1 MNYKYF
7 VYIIQFVGTP
17 DRRTNMR
24 SKFEKEMRASI
35 KDGIELLRGCGD
47 TNNPDALELKAL
59 ILKYSYLLTT
69 NEQIDAGKV
78 LMRF

>member
-1 MNYKYF
+1 
-7 VYIIQFVGTP
+7 
-17 DRRTNMR
+17 
-24 SKFEKEMRASI
+24 MRASI